1 MSKAL
6 VANLYYIVSL
16 VERFLF
22 FGKNNRDKGLSNAFK
37 WMEEKLV
44 FLPQSEMGHSP
55 LLSSLVIP
63 ETRMRISK
71 KVWVFLDQ
79 VSLKV

>member
-6 VANLYYIVSL
+6 VENLYYIVSL

-44 FLPQSEMGHSP
+44 FA
-55 LLSSLVIP
+55 
-63 ETRMRISK
+63 TK
-71 KVWVFLDQ
+71 
-79 VSLKV
+79 